1 MFVIL
6 QKERFIAEND
16 LKRDESLQKGL
27 HQQFPKSIAQ
37 SIVDPLTF
45 YDIKMK
51 GEMFLLYDCL
61 LIHCLHLLIIMK
73 ARTASFKIN
82 LFSN

>member
-37 SIVDPLTF
+37 SIVDP
-45 YDIKMK
+45 IN
-51 GEMFLLYDCL
+51 FLWHKDEGRNVPFVRLPSDSL
-61 LIHCLHLLIIMK
+61 P
-73 ARTASFKIN
+73 SFTYHHEGKN
-82 LFSN
+82 GKL

>member
-37 SIVDPLTF
+37 SIVDP
-45 YDIKMK
+45 IN
-51 GEMFLLYDCL
+51 FL
-61 LIHCLHLLIIMK
+61 
-73 ARTASFKIN
+73 
-82 LFSN
+82 